1 MIPHK
6 AKAIKSHSRL
16 NFALCVIL
24 SAVICLRHALGVSIP
39 LPVVSL
45 LSLIVVAASLSTK
58 ISVCIPVTCF
68 ILVYAF
74 TLILHPF
81 PETWLRAQRFVAFVI
96 GMICFSPLI
105 ISDTLKKSREWIAAS
120 IYVILSLMVILSF
133 AIWGICLII
142 SGHEGIWT
150 PIFHNYGFCGV
161 FEMGMVLSPV
171 AAITAIVT
179 AWLLIDKTRR
189 ISPFLGSI
197 LLGISIV
204 MCAVGGSRAALGG
217 MALSLLVLL
226 YLNRKAIMSRLTK
239 KTAILTAI
247 AGILVLIAVVPPA
260 MTIIKHKTA
269 ISESHGSLF
278 YSRKEL
284 WDNRIREFKSSPLLG
299 IGYAN
304 ELPSSKDAPIDLTE
318 IEPGSSWLSLLS
330 YGGVIGTASFLV
342 FAAVLIKRLVNIRHN
357 RNFPFY
363 LSLLLFM
370 TVNASTEGWLMF
382 AGSLMF
388 PIFWLTATAIWT
400 TGIPV
405 APNQFHT
412 KNE

>member
-1 MIPHK
+1 MIQHK
-6 AKAIKSHSRL
+6 VKAASLPSKF
-16 NFALCVIL
+16 NFALCVML
-24 SAVICLRHALGVSIP
+24 SAVVCLRHALGISIP

-45 LSLIVVAASLSTK
+45 LSIIVVATSLTAK
-58 ISVCIPVTCF
+58 ISVCMPVICF
-68 ILVYAF
+68 ILIYAL
-74 TLILHPF
+74 TLILHPS
-81 PETWLRAQRFVAFVI
+81 PETWLRTQRFIAFVI
-96 GMICFSPLI
+96 GMTCFSPLI

-120 IYVILSLMVILSF
+120 MYVILSLMVILSF

-217 MALSLLVLL
+217 MALSLLALL

-260 MTIIKHKTA
+260 MAIIKHKTA

-284 WDNRIREFKSSPLLG
+284 WDNRLREFKSSPLLG

-357 RNFPFY
+357 RDFPFY

>member
-1 MIPHK
+1 
-6 AKAIKSHSRL
+6 
-16 NFALCVIL
+16 
-24 SAVICLRHALGVSIP
+24 
-39 LPVVSL
+39 
-45 LSLIVVAASLSTK
+45 
-58 ISVCIPVTCF
+58 
-68 ILVYAF
+68 
-74 TLILHPF
+74 
-81 PETWLRAQRFVAFVI
+81 
-96 GMICFSPLI
+96 
-105 ISDTLKKSREWIAAS
+105 
-120 IYVILSLMVILSF
+120 MVILSF

-142 SGHEGIWT
+142 SGDEGIWT
-150 PIFHNYGFCGV
+150 PIFHHYGFCGV

-226 YLNRKAIMSRLTK
+226 YLHRKAIMSRLTK

-260 MTIIKHKTA
+260 MAIIKHKTA

-342 FAAVLIKRLVNIRHN
+342 FAAVLIKRLVKIRHN
-357 RNFPFY
+357 RDFPFY

-388 PIFWLTATAIWT
+388 PIFWLTVTAIWT
-400 TGIPV
+400 TGTPI

>member
-1 MIPHK
+1 
-6 AKAIKSHSRL
+6 
-16 NFALCVIL
+16 
-24 SAVICLRHALGVSIP
+24 
-39 LPVVSL
+39 
-45 LSLIVVAASLSTK
+45 
-58 ISVCIPVTCF
+58 
-68 ILVYAF
+68 
-74 TLILHPF
+74 
-81 PETWLRAQRFVAFVI
+81 
-96 GMICFSPLI
+96 
-105 ISDTLKKSREWIAAS
+105 
-120 IYVILSLMVILSF
+120 
-133 AIWGICLII
+133 
-142 SGHEGIWT
+142 
-150 PIFHNYGFCGV
+150 
-161 FEMGMVLSPV
+161 
-171 AAITAIVT
+171 
-179 AWLLIDKTRR
+179 
-189 ISPFLGSI
+189 
-197 LLGISIV
+197 
-204 MCAVGGSRAALGG
+204 
-217 MALSLLVLL
+217 MALSLLALL

-260 MTIIKHKTA
+260 MAIIKHKTA

-284 WDNRIREFKSSPLLG
+284 WDNRIREFKSSPLFG

-357 RNFPFY
+357 RDFPFY

-400 TGIPV
+400 TGTPV